1 VAEDLLL
8 QPGLPIKVRR
18 FLRENR
24 PAFLFGNTAPDV
36 QTVSGQSR
44 RDTHFFDLPLQ
55 RGVLMAWEQMLAD
68 FPGLAVPSGML
79 QPHAAFIAGYL
90 CHLQAD
96 WLWIEQIYEPIF
108 GPACRWETFKQRLYL
123 HNVLRSYLDQSILTV
138 LPAQT
143 GVDLAKAMPMSW
155 LPFTSDYLLR
165 QWRDFLAYQ
174 LHPGSSIKTI
184 EVFAARQGIPP
195 ENYYRLLSSDGLMDD
210 LIFSR
215 ISQSDLEAYRRQ
227 LLSENATLL
236 QRYLAF

>member
-1 VAEDLLL
+1 MRRLLL
-8 QPGLPIKVRR
+8 DISAIYKLIGCGLNKSMSPFSDPLAGGEPLSSDSTSTMFCGLISIR
-18 FLRENR
+18 
-24 PAFLFGNTAPDV
+24 AF
-36 QTVSGQSR
+36 
-44 RDTHFFDLPLQ
+44 
-55 RGVLMAWEQMLAD
+55 
-68 FPGLAVPSGML
+68 
-79 QPHAAFIAGYL
+79 
-90 CHLQAD
+90 
-96 WLWIEQIYEPIF
+96 
-108 GPACRWETFKQRLYL
+108 
-123 HNVLRSYLDQSILTV
+123 LTV

-174 LHPGSSIKTI
+174 LHPGSSTKTI

-227 LLSENATLL
+227 LLSENVTLL